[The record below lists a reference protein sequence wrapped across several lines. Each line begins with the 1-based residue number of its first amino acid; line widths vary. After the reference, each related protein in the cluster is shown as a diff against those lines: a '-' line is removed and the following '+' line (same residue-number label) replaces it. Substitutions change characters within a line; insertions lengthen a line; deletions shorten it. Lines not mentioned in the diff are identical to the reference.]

1 MEPLLISLSAVHD
14 IQEQSYRP
22 EMQPFLETVA
32 GHRYQFSLFSRI
44 PLFPER
50 HIFAFPPFHDRYN
63 VFHSSSTTT
72 DPPTDAQVF
81 VQIQNML
88 TQLTAH
94 ILNVDDNTVQQD
106 TFLHFHTNNFRIE
119 FTPMGGAIL
128 FMTITPPVAA
138 PAGVQSMLHAL
149 DRLLNTT
156 DIREPV

>member
-1 MEPLLISLSAVHD
+1 MEPLLISLSAVHN
-14 IQEQSYRP
+14 IEETSYRS

-32 GHRYQFSLFSRI
+32 GHRYQFHLFSELQRV
-44 PLFPER
+44 PER

-63 VFHSSSTTT
+63 VFHSSTTT
-72 DPPTDAQVF
+72 APPQDTQVLA
-81 VQIQNML
+81 QIQNLL

-94 ILNVDDNTVQQD
+94 ILNIEDNTVVHES
-106 TFLHFHTNNFRIE
+106 FLHFRTNNFRIE

-138 PAGVQSMLHAL
+138 PASVQSMLHTL